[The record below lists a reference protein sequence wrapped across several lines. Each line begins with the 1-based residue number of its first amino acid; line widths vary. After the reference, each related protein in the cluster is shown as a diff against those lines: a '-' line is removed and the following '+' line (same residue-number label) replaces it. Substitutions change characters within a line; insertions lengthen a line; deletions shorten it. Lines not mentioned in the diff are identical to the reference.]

1 MAGSLTVL
9 LLAAVLAAPWAE
21 PAKSEDSAWIT
32 LFNGKDLSGWRVHGE
47 EKWVVEDGALVGESA
62 AGKYGYL
69 STEKTYRD
77 FSLRLKFKPE
87 STGNSGLFFH
97 STLEG
102 VNIRGLQV
110 EVDPA
115 PGKHTGG
122 LYESGGRG
130 WLVWPAEEAEKAL
143 RPGEWNDLELEVRGR
158 RIRTRLNG
166 IPAVDF
172 TDPSPKFTDGVIALQ
187 IHTGGGV
194 RVRWKD
200 IRVKGEE

>member
-1 MAGSLTVL
+1 MLVVALVAL
-9 LLAAVLAAPWAE
+9 LSALL
-21 PAKSEDSAWIT
+21 PAQQPGWKPV
-32 LFNGKDLSGWRVHGE
+32 FNGKDLSGWRAHGE
-47 EKWVVEDGALVGESA
+47 EKWVVEGGTIVGESA

-69 STEKTYRD
+69 ATEKTYRN
-77 FSLRLKFKPE
+77 FALRVKFKPE
-87 STGNSGLFFH
+87 GPGNSGVFFH

-102 VNIRGLQV
+102 VDIRGVQA
-110 EVDPA
+110 EVDPS

-130 WLVWPAEEAEKAL
+130 WVVWPAEEAEKAL
-143 RPGEWNDLELEVRGR
+143 RPNDWNELELEVRGN

-166 IPAVDF
+166 VPAVDF
-172 TDPSPKFTDGVIALQ
+172 TDPSPKFAEGVIALQ

-200 IRVKGEE
+200 VEIKEE